1 VLIVSSDRLRL
12 AVLGLVVLS
21 ACALVACGGSTEPGS
36 SSTDTTAKGETTE
49 GTVPEAGAPKGA
61 GKDGGAKGVP
71 QPGQGPGLPD
81 GGDIAPAAATAA
93 CEGKVENDA
102 CSFELEGNAIEGT
115 CLKSPM
121 GAVAC
126 RPADGQGPPAKPSK

>member
-1 VLIVSSDRLRL
+1 M
-12 AVLGLVVLS
+12 
-21 ACALVACGGSTEPGS
+21 ACGGSTEPGS

-49 GTVPEAGAPKGA
+49 GTVPEAGTSKGGA
-61 GKDGGAKGVP
+61 GKDGGAKGAP
-71 QPGQGPGLPD
+71 QPGQGPGFPD

-93 CEGKVENDA
+93 CEGKAENEA